1 MLKAGN
7 EFWSLYLQQLA
18 DSKAFIK
25 IDSELDLSLTG
36 NLSKS
41 KSWELHFSSSVTSI
55 LLGTY
60 QCKALVILYSNVTAE

>member
-7 EFWSLYLQQLA
+7 EFWSLQQLA

-25 IDSELDLSLTG
+25 IDNDLDLSLTG
-36 NLSKS
+36 NLSRS

-55 LLGTY
+55 LLGTC
-60 QCKALVILYSNVTAE
+60 QCKALVILYRNVTAE